1 MEMVPWKFEESKLH
15 FKVEVVG
22 VFHQATEISLVP
34 WYLNE
39 AIL

>member
-15 FKVEVVG
+15 FKVEVVS